1 MNNNG
6 KNKKNV
12 YAVVFSTIV
21 VIVVSG
27 VFTFSRRCEFAKP
40 DEQTY
45 VFDGWVYGRD
55 DQKKACAVLA
65 ETGLNDYTWHS
76 GKLSVPV
83 VKKGEYQAALASAGA
98 YPKAPSE
105 SRGEALRE
113 MSVFESDA
121 KSRMRELDA
130 CALQLERTIGQM
142 RGVDY
147 ATVGVRSRREQVGLS
162 NKNIVT
168 ASVGVAYKEGFSLDR
183 NAIEAITL
191 ATKHQLGIEDVNNIS
206 ILDFVEGK
214 SWLGIERAEGNDTD
228 LTLML
233 EQERIEKYWRDK
245 YLTAFGDIRN
255 IRVSVNVDL
264 EQGSEL
270 SCDISNVPERKKS
283 PSFFALAL
291 EKNSSYVQDCSGESL
306 CGKISENG
314 SGFLDLQEDGRC
326 GVAFLGNPIP
336 LAKSQVMENC
346 AKKVGLFRKSSS
358 VNGCS
363 GVLREEKEDDT
374 VLDLSSDFF
383 REQPNGF
390 SKNGR
395 TPTLVAASMRS
406 DIVGSNFQSSFKGGR
421 TEEKKIRGKN
431 DDLTVDPLTNEN
443 VTLEDEIH
451 VQHPSGEVEIRSIYV
466 HIGLPRSYV
475 LHAARQQYFADTKE
489 TFATKDVQLE
499 DLYEDTVV
507 RLLDET
513 KRYAIALFRPTGSRL
528 GWSDLTLERSF
539 EVDVFSDIESFATDC
554 SEEFQNSSRFLG
566 GQYVSLG
573 NNLKKNGTL
582 ASTSGKIAEI
592 STPLEKGEQ
601 VEDVGTVDGT
611 NERNKIRTH
620 LWQFLLTFL
629 KNKSIRFNWYW
640 IVCVVCCLFFV
651 IGGMILKRIYFTKT
665 NDSEKVVTV
674 ANEEVEEGIPCQ
686 STSSFSPKNFISDS
700 KNLLDMVQE
709 EGYNDKLDGK
719 LGGLVSNSRQP
730 GKGCEV
736 DIVEHKDGD
745 EGFVSKRK
753 EVLELISRYPDR
765 AVTSLQN
772 WVKGS
777 SEV

>member
-162 NKNIVT
+162 IKNIVT

-214 SWLGIERAEGNDTD
+214 SWLGIERTEGNDAD

-264 EQGSEL
+264 EQFSKL
-270 SCDISNVPERKKS
+270 SWNISNVPERKKS

-314 SGFLDLQEDGRC
+314 SGFLGLQEDERC
-326 GVAFLGNPIP
+326 GVALLGNPIP
-336 LAKSQVMENC
+336 LAKSQVRENC
-346 AKKVGLFRKSSS
+346 AKKVGLFRKNSC

-363 GVLREEKEDDT
+363 GGLREEKEDDA

-383 REQPNGF
+383 REQPNSF

-395 TPTLVAASMRS
+395 TPTLVSVSMRS
-406 DIVGSNFQSSFKGGR
+406 DIVGSSFQPSFEGGR
-421 TEEKKIRGKN
+421 TEEKKIREKN
-431 DDLTVDPLTNEN
+431 DGLTVESLVNEN
-443 VTLEDEIH
+443 VTLEDETP
-451 VQHPSGEVEIRSIYV
+451 VQHPSSEVEIRSIYV

-475 LHAARQQYFADTKE
+475 LHAARQQYFVDTKE

-499 DLYEDTVV
+499 DIYEDTVV

-539 EVDVFSDIESFATDC
+539 EVDVFSDIESFATEY
-554 SEEFQNSSRFLG
+554 SEEFQNSSRFWG

-601 VEDVGTVDGT
+601 VENVVGT
-611 NERNKIRTH
+611 NEPNKIRTH

-651 IGGMILKRIYFTKT
+651 IGGIILKRIYFTKT
-665 NDSEKVVTV
+665 NDSEKVA
-674 ANEEVEEGIPCQ
+674 ANEEVTFGEGIPCQ

-709 EGYNDKLDGK
+709 EDCNDKLDGM
-719 LGGLVSNSRQP
+719 LDGLVSNSRQL
-730 GKGCEV
+730 GKGSEV
-736 DIVEHKDGD
+736 DIVDHKDGD

-753 EVLELISRYPDR
+753 EALELISRYPDR

-777 SEV
+777 EV